1 MPGEA
6 NGEHPPL
13 EPELQLLYQA
23 IAASSNGITISDAGQ
38 PDNPLIYVNRS
49 FELMT
54 GYSAEEVLGSNCR
67 FLQGH
72 DGDQPALDEVRA
84 ALREERDCFVLLRN
98 YRKDGTPFWN
108 EFRLSPVHDERGR
121 LVNFVGV
128 QNDVT
133 ERKHAEE
140 DLRRAH
146 DELEDRVRQRT
157 ARLTETNAQLQREI
171 AERRELE
178 EQLTHQAFHD
188 PLTGLP
194 NRALFFDRLELALER
209 ARRRDVE
216 VAVLFM
222 DLDDFKVINDS
233 LGHEVGDQVL
243 LAVVERLEN
252 CMLAEET
259 LARFGGDEFTVL
271 LEDVSGPSDA
281 ARVAERIGGALR
293 APFVLGGRERFVTT
307 SVGIS
312 FGGRGGERPGDLLRN
327 ADLAMYQ
334 AKARGRNRHAVFEPV
349 MGKRALQRLELEGA
363 LRRALER
370 KEFRL
375 HYQPKVS
382 LESGEIV
389 AMEALIRW
397 EHPAQGLV
405 FPAQFVP
412 VAEEIDLIAPIGRW
426 VLEEACRQA
435 RRWHAR
441 FSGMPPLKVCVNLSA
456 KQFQHC
462 ALLEDIGAALRETG
476 LDPSALDLE
485 ITESV
490 VMEDAPATI
499 ATLRDLKGLGVNL
512 AIDDFGMGY
521 SSLSYLKRFPVDF
534 LKVDRSLI
542 QGIGEGPKDE
552 AILSAL
558 VTLAHS
564 MGTRTI
570 AEGVETKEQLA
581 RLREAGYDFG
591 QGYYFAR
598 PLPSQAA
605 GALLA
610 EHPRW

>member
-121 LVNFVGV
+121 LINFVGV

-194 NRALFFDRLELALER
+194 NRTLFFDRLELALER

-293 APFVLGGRERFVTT
+293 APFVLRGRERFVTT

-349 MGKRALQRLELEGA
+349 MGERALQRLELEGA

-405 FPAQFVP
+405 FPSQFVP

-435 RRWHAR
+435 RRWHTR
-441 FSGMPPLKVCVNLSA
+441 FPGMPPLKVCVNLSA

-564 MGTRTI
+564 MGPRTI

>member
-1 MPGEA
+1 MPRRA
-6 NGEHPPL
+6 KGEHPPL

-23 IAASSNGITISDAGQ
+23 IAASSNGITISDPGQ

-67 FLQGH
+67 FLQGP
-72 DGDQPALDEVRA
+72 DGDQPALDELRA
-84 ALREERDCFVLLRN
+84 ALREERDCSVLLRN
-98 YRKDGTPFWN
+98 HRKDGTPFWN

-133 ERKHAEE
+133 DRKQAEE
-140 DLRRAH
+140 GLKRAH

-157 ARLTETNAQLQREI
+157 ARLAEANARLQREI

-194 NRALFFDRLELALER
+194 NRTLFLDRLDFALER
-209 ARRRDVE
+209 ARTREGE
-216 VAVLFM
+216 VAVLFV
-222 DLDDFKVINDS
+222 DLDDFQIINDS

-243 LAVVERLEN
+243 LAVAERLEN

-259 LARFGGDEFTVL
+259 LARFGGDEFAVL
-271 LEDVSGPSDA
+271 LEDVSDPGDA
-281 ARVAERIGGALR
+281 ARVADRIGGALR
-293 APFVLGGRERFVTT
+293 EPFVLRGREKFVTT

-327 ADLAMYQ
+327 ADLAMYR
-334 AKARGRNRHAVFEPV
+334 AKARGRNRHVVFEPG
-349 MGKRALQRLELEGA
+349 MGERVLQRLELEGE

-370 KEFRL
+370 KEFTL

-397 EHPAQGLV
+397 EHPTRGLV
-405 FPAQFVP
+405 PPAQFVP

-426 VLEEACRQA
+426 VLTEACRQA
-435 RRWHAR
+435 RRWHAKFR
-441 FSGMPPLKVCVNLSA
+441 GIPPPKVCVNLSA
-456 KQFQHC
+456 KQFQHP
-462 ALLEDIGAALRETG
+462 AILEEVETALRESG
-476 LDPSALDLE
+476 LNPAALDLE
-485 ITESV
+485 ITESIL
-490 VMEDAPATI
+490 MEDAPATL
-499 ATLRDLKGLGVNL
+499 ATLRDLKSLGVNL
-512 AIDDFGMGY
+512 AIDDFGTGY

-542 QGIGEGPKDE
+542 RGIGESPKDE
-552 AILSAL
+552 AMLSAL
-558 VTLAHS
+558 VALAHS
-564 MGTRTI
+564 VDTRTI
-570 AEGVETKEQLA
+570 AEGVETEAQLA
-581 RLREAGYDFG
+581 RLREVECDFA

-610 EHPRW
+610 GHPRW

>member
-13 EPELQLLYQA
+13 EPELQVLYQA

-293 APFVLGGRERFVTT
+293 APFVLRGRERFVTT

-349 MGKRALQRLELEGA
+349 MGERALQRLELEGA

-426 VLEEACRQA
+426 VLKEACRQA
-435 RRWHAR
+435 RRWHTR
-441 FSGMPPLKVCVNLSA
+441 FPGMPPLKVCVNLSA

>member
-23 IAASSNGITISDAGQ
+23 IAASSNGITISDPGQ

-67 FLQGH
+67 FLQGP

-293 APFVLGGRERFVTT
+293 APFVLRGRERFVTT

-349 MGKRALQRLELEGA
+349 MGERALQRLELEGA

-426 VLEEACRQA
+426 VLKEACRQA

-441 FSGMPPLKVCVNLSA
+441 FPGMPPLKVCVNLSA

>member
-23 IAASSNGITISDAGQ
+23 IAASSNGITISDPGQ

-67 FLQGH
+67 FLQGP

-121 LVNFVGV
+121 LINFVGV

-281 ARVAERIGGALR
+281 ARVAERIGEALR
-293 APFVLGGRERFVTT
+293 APFVLRGRERFVTT

-349 MGKRALQRLELEGA
+349 MGERALQRLELEGA

-441 FSGMPPLKVCVNLSA
+441 FPGMPPLKVCVNLSA

>member
-1 MPGEA
+1 
-6 NGEHPPL
+6 
-13 EPELQLLYQA
+13 
-23 IAASSNGITISDAGQ
+23 
-38 PDNPLIYVNRS
+38 
-49 FELMT
+49 
-54 GYSAEEVLGSNCR
+54 
-67 FLQGH
+67 
-72 DGDQPALDEVRA
+72 
-84 ALREERDCFVLLRN
+84 
-98 YRKDGTPFWN
+98 
-108 EFRLSPVHDERGR
+108 
-121 LVNFVGV
+121 
-128 QNDVT
+128 
-133 ERKHAEE
+133 
-140 DLRRAH
+140 
-146 DELEDRVRQRT
+146 
-157 ARLTETNAQLQREI
+157 
-171 AERRELE
+171 
-178 EQLTHQAFHD
+178 
-188 PLTGLP
+188 
-194 NRALFFDRLELALER
+194 
-209 ARRRDVE
+209 
-216 VAVLFM
+216 
-222 DLDDFKVINDS
+222 
-233 LGHEVGDQVL
+233 
-243 LAVVERLEN
+243 
-252 CMLAEET
+252 
-259 LARFGGDEFTVL
+259 
-271 LEDVSGPSDA
+271 
-281 ARVAERIGGALR
+281 
-293 APFVLGGRERFVTT
+293 
-307 SVGIS
+307 
-312 FGGRGGERPGDLLRN
+312 
-327 ADLAMYQ
+327 
-334 AKARGRNRHAVFEPV
+334 VFEPV
-349 MGKRALQRLELEGA
+349 MGERALRRLELEGE

-441 FSGMPPLKVCVNLSA
+441 FPGMPPLKVCVNLSA

-591 QGYYFAR
+591 QGYYFAG

-605 GALLA
+605 GALIA

>member
-293 APFVLGGRERFVTT
+293 APFVLRGRERFVTT

-349 MGKRALQRLELEGA
+349 MGERALQRLELEGA

-426 VLEEACRQA
+426 VLKEACRQA

-441 FSGMPPLKVCVNLSA
+441 FPGMPPLKVCVNLSA